1 MHGVHFLT
9 VFMGGAVLLLITL
22 GLIIIGIIRTAKGNG
37 KLDPK
42 SRSEE
47 TQMIQDM
54 FNSLSR
60 MEERVEALETILIER
75 SRDRDSQFRDKE
87 I

>member
-9 VFMGGAVLLLITL
+9 VFMGGALLLLITL

>member
-75 SRDRDSQFRDKE
+75 NRDRDSQFRDKE